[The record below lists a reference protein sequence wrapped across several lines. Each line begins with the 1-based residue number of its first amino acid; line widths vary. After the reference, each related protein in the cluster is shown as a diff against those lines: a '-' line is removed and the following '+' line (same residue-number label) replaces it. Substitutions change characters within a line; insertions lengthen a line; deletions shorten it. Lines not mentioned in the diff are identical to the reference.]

1 MSISWS
7 PLRALSSS
15 AYNTPFALLVL
26 NREVESPALLFNL
39 WNAARLKVTVDGGT
53 TVWQNLLDKYG
64 SKVNLGKIGL
74 AFCLLLPWQ
83 LYTY

>member
-7 PLRALSSS
+7 PLRVLSSS
-15 AYNTPFALLVL
+15 SNTSFALLVL
-26 NREVESPALLFNL
+26 NREVERPALLFML

-64 SKVNLGKIGL
+64 SKVNLGRMGWI
-74 AFCLLLPWQ
+74 FLLLPCDPK
-83 LYTY
+83 

>member
-7 PLRALSSS
+7 PLRILSSS
-15 AYNTPFALLVL
+15 SNSPFALLVL
-26 NREVESPALLFNL
+26 NREVEKPALLFNL

-64 SKVNLGKIGL
+64 SKVK
-74 AFCLLLPWQ
+74 LPFSSV
-83 LYTY
+83 LKN

>member
-7 PLRALSSS
+7 PLRVLSSS
-15 AYNTPFALLVL
+15 SNAPFALLVL
-26 NREVESPALLFNL
+26 NREVERPALLFNL

-64 SKVNLGKIGL
+64 SKVNLGRMGWIFFVAAL
-74 AFCLLLPWQ
+74 
-83 LYTY
+83 

>member
-7 PLRALSSS
+7 PLRILSSS
-15 AYNTPFALLVL
+15 SNNPFALLVL
-26 NREVESPALLFNL
+26 NREVEKPTLLFKL

-64 SKVNLGKIGL
+64 PKVK
-74 AFCLLLPWQ
+74 LLL
-83 LYTY
+83 